1 MIDLFFDDERSV
13 ARKVRTLPDEAIL
26 DLVRERLNLPAQTLS
41 HSQPPQTRPRKPS
54 LPTPAPEASVCPPGA
69 LIPAIEA
76 PPEPTLDLTPLPPP
90 GGNVVGN
97 EGLQSPP
104 DSHPNLTGD
113 KRRDRQRRK
122 RSVRAKTI
130 SIKRI
135 SKGLLAAEREND
147 PAANVRRLPLVRGI
161 CAPGDGICPFITC
174 KHHLFL
180 DVSPKTGS
188 IKFNFPD
195 LIEEDGTIRFEE
207 MPATCVL
214 DVADNGPI
222 TLEKTGEILNM
233 TRERVRQVDCRA
245 MAKLAKYPELREA
258 WSST

>member
-1 MIDLFFDDERSV
+1 MIDLFFDDDRSSAKDIV
-13 ARKVRTLPDEAIL
+13 AEVRGLPAETIL
-26 DLVRERLNLPAQTLS
+26 DLVRERFGLPAQTLS
-41 HSQPPQTRPRKPS
+41 PPRAPRARPRRQPMLEAS
-54 LPTPAPEASVCPPGA
+54 TPAPTLP
-69 LIPAIEA
+69 LPAIEA
-76 PPEPTLDLTPLPPP
+76 DPEPSIDLTPYPAP

-97 EGLQSPP
+97 GGLPAPP
-104 DSHPNLTGD
+104 NSHPNLTGN
-113 KRRDRQRRK
+113 KRRDRSKRK
-122 RSVRAKTI
+122 REVRAKTL

-135 SKGLLAAEREND
+135 SKGLLTSEREND
-147 PAANVRRLPLVRGI
+147 PTANVRRLPLVRGI
-161 CAPGDGICPFITC
+161 CEPGDGICPLITC

-195 LIEEDGTIRFEE
+195 LIEDDGTIRFED

-214 DVADNGPI
+214 DIADSGPI

-245 MAKLAKYPELREA
+245 MAKLAKHPELRDA
-258 WSST
+258 WSSK